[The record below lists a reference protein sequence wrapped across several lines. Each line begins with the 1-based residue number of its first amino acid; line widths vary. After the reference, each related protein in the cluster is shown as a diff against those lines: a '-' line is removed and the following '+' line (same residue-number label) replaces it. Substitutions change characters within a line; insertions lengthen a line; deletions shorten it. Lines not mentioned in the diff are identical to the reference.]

1 MNVARACLTIVVFRA
16 ECMSPAARIL
26 PIRSDAVPSEA
37 GERRKEGEREREGEK
52 EGRREREREREGE
65 KAFTS
70 QNAKPGEG
78 VKKKKSCLFF
88 VTMIDC

>member
-52 EGRREREREREGE
+52 
-65 KAFTS
+65 AFTS

-78 VKKKKSCLFF
+78 VKKKIMPIFCH
-88 VTMIDC
+88 DD